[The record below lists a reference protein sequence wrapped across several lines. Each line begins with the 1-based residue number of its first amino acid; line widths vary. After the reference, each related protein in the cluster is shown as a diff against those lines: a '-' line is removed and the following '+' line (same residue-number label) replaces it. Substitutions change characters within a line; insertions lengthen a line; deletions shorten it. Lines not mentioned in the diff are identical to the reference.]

1 MKYIIEHMDNEMY
14 EWFIIEYKHIS
25 KIVGKENLL
34 ITNVKKGADKIKK
47 FCKTI
52 PESIAELGIKKRKI
66 CVLDMNAKQELRTED
81 QDKFEYFVF
90 GGILGDDP
98 PQKRTQKIIAKLNT
112 PETRHL
118 GKKQMTLDSAVL
130 AAKLIFSG
138 KKLNQIKIESITVK
152 IGMGEEVTL
161 PCCYVIKNGK
171 PSITPELVKM
181 LKREK
186 VF

>member
-1 MKYIIEHMDNEMY
+1 MKYIIEHMDKEMY
-14 EWFIIEYKHIS
+14 EWFQIEYKHIS
-25 KIVGKENLL
+25 KMVGKENLL
-34 ITNVKKGADKIKK
+34 ITNVKKGADKINK
-47 FCKTI
+47 FCNTT
-52 PESIAELGIKKRKI
+52 PESIAEMGIEKKKI
-66 CVLDMNAKQELRTED
+66 CVLDMDAKQELKTED
-81 QDKFEYFVF
+81 QGKFEYFVF

-98 PQKRTQKIIAKLNT
+98 PQKRTQKLITQLKI

-130 AAKLIFSG
+130 AAKMIFAG
-138 KKLNQIKIESITVK
+138 KKLSQIKIESIT
-152 IGMGEEVTL
+152 IQTGEGEEVTL
-161 PCCYVIKNGK
+161 PCCYVIENGK